1 MKVQVAMALVSFGC
15 HSQDTYLSLHKE
27 ELAKRLSWREL
38 GAFGFHLPSSGAR
51 GIQQQATVIFPLAAM
66 TAKWALVMWLL
77 VMQNQFFN
85 AVIISSSEEIEF
97 IDDCQQV
104 LCI

>member
-15 HSQDTYLSLHKE
+15 HFQDTYLSLHKE
-27 ELAKRLSWREL
+27 ELAKWLSWREL
-38 GAFGFHLPSSGAR
+38 GAFGFHLPFSGVR
-51 GIQQQATVIFPLAAM
+51 GIQQQATVIFPFAAM
-66 TAKWALVMWLL
+66 TAKWALVMWLS

-85 AVIISSSEEIEF
+85 AIIISSSEETEF
-97 IDDCQQV
+97 INDCQQV